1 MAINLYEKLLID
13 NYTIKTFR
21 DLLKM
26 QFTIKTLRNSLKMQ
40 THRSLCALKQQVASL
55 IST

>member
-13 NYTIKTFR
+13 NYI
-21 DLLKM
+21 
-26 QFTIKTLRNSLKMQ
+26 IKTLRDLLKMQ